1 MRKKNKKKLSL
12 LFSILTSVSIE
23 SKEKKRKILREVMVK
38 IELKQEDDNEEIVVE
53 ILLDS
58 GMIGFII
65 SSKFVRKNKFRK
77 KKLDRL
83 IYMRNVNNI
92 FNHKEPIE
100 RTVKI

>member
-58 GMIGFII
+58 GMIEFII

-83 IYMRNVNNI
+83 IYVRNVNNI